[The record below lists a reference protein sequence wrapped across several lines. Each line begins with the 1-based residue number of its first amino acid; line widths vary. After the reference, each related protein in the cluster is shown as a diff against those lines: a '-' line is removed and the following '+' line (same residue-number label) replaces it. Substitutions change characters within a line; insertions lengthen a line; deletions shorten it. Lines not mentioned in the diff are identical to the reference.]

1 MKEKRVKNPD
11 ESRQLCLHR
20 QYDEIEH
27 MAPLVTIRTARLL
40 LRPFQTTDA
49 EAVHCLTGS
58 RDVAAGTFLPHPM
71 DRQAAQ
77 DWITE
82 RVKDQGAG
90 TGVTFAI
97 TLAGSGELI
106 GSIGMEL
113 VLAHEQG
120 RLSYWLGRAY
130 WNRGFGTEAVT
141 ALVEYGFNSLRLHRI
156 YAPHFHTN
164 PASGRVLQKVG
175 MTHEG
180 RLREH
185 YLRFGQRIDVEL
197 YGMVREEFIARRQ
210 VNGGGTSPRE
220 S

>member
-1 MKEKRVKNPD
+1 MTPVTPIGTKRL
-11 ESRQLCLHR
+11 R
-20 QYDEIEH
+20 
-27 MAPLVTIRTARLL
+27 

-49 EAVHCLTGS
+49 EAVHRLAGS
-58 RDVAAGTFLPHPM
+58 KDVAAGTFLPHPM
-71 DRQAAQ
+71 DGQAAR
-77 DWITE
+77 DWVTG
-82 RVKDQGAG
+82 RVKDQAAG

-97 TLAGSGELI
+97 TLLESGAII

-113 VLAHEQG
+113 ILIHEQG
-120 RLSYWLGRAY
+120 RLSYWLGRDY
-130 WNRGFGTEAVT
+130 WNRGYGTEAVT

-197 YGMVREEFIARRQ
+197 YGMLRQEF
-210 VNGGGTSPRE
+210 VHLE
-220 S
+220 SEKKGRGSDHR

>member
-1 MKEKRVKNPD
+1 MTP
-11 ESRQLCLHR
+11 
-20 QYDEIEH
+20 I
-27 MAPLVTIRTARLL
+27 VTIGTKRLR

-49 EAVHCLTGS
+49 EAVHRLAGS
-58 RDVAAGTFLPHPM
+58 QDVAAGTFLPHPM

-77 DWITE
+77 DWVTE
-82 RVKDQGAG
+82 RLNDQAAG

-97 TLAGSGELI
+97 TLLENGELI

-113 VLAHEQG
+113 MLVHEQG
-120 RLSYWLGRAY
+120 RLTYWLGRDY
-130 WNRGFGTEAVT
+130 WNQGYGTEAVM
-141 ALVEYGFNSLRLHRI
+141 ALVEYGFNSLKLHRI

-185 YLRFGQRIDVEL
+185 YLRFGQRVDVEL
-197 YGMVREEFIARRQ
+197 YGMVRQEFLKL
-210 VNGGGTSPRE
+210 E
-220 S
+220 SGKKGMRDEHG

>member
-1 MKEKRVKNPD
+1 MTA
-11 ESRQLCLHR
+11 
-20 QYDEIEH
+20 I
-27 MAPLVTIRTARLL
+27 VTIGTKRLR

-49 EAVHCLTGS
+49 EAVHRLAGS
-58 RDVAAGTFLPHPM
+58 QDVAAGTFLPHPM

-77 DWITE
+77 DWVTE
-82 RVKDQGAG
+82 RLKDQAAG

-97 TLAGSGELI
+97 TLLENGELI

-113 VLAHEQG
+113 MLVHEQG
-120 RLSYWLGRAY
+120 RLTYWLGRDY
-130 WNRGFGTEAVT
+130 WNQGYGTEAVT
-141 ALVEYGFNSLRLHRI
+141 ALVEYGFNSLSLHRI

-175 MTHEG
+175 MTYEG

-197 YGMVREEFIARRQ
+197 YGMIRNEFLGLKVGEKGVADDH
-210 VNGGGTSPRE
+210 G
-220 S
+220 

>member
-1 MKEKRVKNPD
+1 MTA
-11 ESRQLCLHR
+11 
-20 QYDEIEH
+20 I
-27 MAPLVTIRTARLL
+27 VTIGTKRLR

-49 EAVHCLTGS
+49 EAVHRLAGS
-58 RDVAAGTFLPHPM
+58 QDVAAGTFLPHPM

-77 DWITE
+77 DWVTE
-82 RVKDQGAG
+82 RLKDQAAG

-97 TLAGSGELI
+97 TLLENGELI

-113 VLAHEQG
+113 MLVHEQG
-120 RLSYWLGRAY
+120 RLTYWLGRDY
-130 WNRGFGTEAVT
+130 WNQGYGTEAVM
-141 ALVEYGFNSLRLHRI
+141 ALVEYGFNSLKLHRI

-185 YLRFGQRIDVEL
+185 YLRFGQRVDVEL
-197 YGMVREEFIARRQ
+197 YGMIRNEFLRLKVGQKGIADDH
-210 VNGGGTSPRE
+210 G
-220 S
+220 

>member
-1 MKEKRVKNPD
+1 MTA
-11 ESRQLCLHR
+11 
-20 QYDEIEH
+20 I
-27 MAPLVTIRTARLL
+27 VTIGTKQLR

-49 EAVHCLTGS
+49 EAVHRLAGS
-58 RDVAAGTFLPHPM
+58 QDVAAGTFLPHPM

-77 DWITE
+77 DWVTE
-82 RVKDQGAG
+82 RLNDQAAG

-97 TLAGSGELI
+97 TLLENGELI

-113 VLAHEQG
+113 MLVHEQG
-120 RLSYWLGRAY
+120 RLTYWLGRDY
-130 WNRGFGTEAVT
+130 WNQGYGTEAVM
-141 ALVEYGFNSLRLHRI
+141 ALVEYGFNSLKLHRI

-185 YLRFGQRIDVEL
+185 YLRFGQRVDVEL
-197 YGMVREEFIARRQ
+197 YGMVRQEFLKL
-210 VNGGGTSPRE
+210 E
-220 S
+220 SGKKGMRDEHG

>member
-1 MKEKRVKNPD
+1 MRA
-11 ESRQLCLHR
+11 
-20 QYDEIEH
+20 I
-27 MAPLVTIRTARLL
+27 VTIGTKRLR

-49 EAVHCLTGS
+49 EAVHRLAGS
-58 RDVAAGTFLPHPM
+58 QDVAAGTFLPHPM

-77 DWITE
+77 DWVTE
-82 RVKDQGAG
+82 RLKDQAAG

-97 TLAGSGELI
+97 TLLENGELI

-113 VLAHEQG
+113 MLVHEQG
-120 RLSYWLGRAY
+120 RLTYWLGRDY
-130 WNRGFGTEAVT
+130 WNQGYGTEAVT
-141 ALVEYGFNSLRLHRI
+141 ALVEYGFNSLSLHRI

-175 MTHEG
+175 MTYEG

-197 YGMVREEFIARRQ
+197 YGMIRNEFLGLKVGEKGVADDH
-210 VNGGGTSPRE
+210 G
-220 S
+220 

>member
-1 MKEKRVKNPD
+1 MTA
-11 ESRQLCLHR
+11 
-20 QYDEIEH
+20 I
-27 MAPLVTIRTARLL
+27 VTIGTKRLR

-49 EAVHCLTGS
+49 EAVHRLAGS
-58 RDVAAGTFLPHPM
+58 QDVAAGTFLPHPM

-77 DWITE
+77 DWVTE
-82 RVKDQGAG
+82 RLKDQAAG

-97 TLAGSGELI
+97 TLLENGELI

-113 VLAHEQG
+113 MLVHEQG
-120 RLSYWLGRAY
+120 RLTYWLGRDY
-130 WNRGFGTEAVT
+130 WNQGYGTEAVM
-141 ALVEYGFNSLRLHRI
+141 ALVEYGFNSLKLHRI

-175 MTHEG
+175 MTYEG

-197 YGMVREEFIARRQ
+197 YGMIRNEFLGLKVGEKGVADDH
-210 VNGGGTSPRE
+210 G
-220 S
+220 

>member
-1 MKEKRVKNPD
+1 MT
-11 ESRQLCLHR
+11 H
-20 QYDEIEH
+20 
-27 MAPLVTIRTARLL
+27 AVTIRTVRLL
-40 LRPFQTTDA
+40 LRAFQVTDA
-49 EAVHCLTGS
+49 EAVHRLAGA

-77 DWITE
+77 EWITQ
-82 RVKDQGAG
+82 RVKDQTAG

-97 TLAGSGELI
+97 ALAENGIII

-113 VLAHEQG
+113 LAEHEQG
-120 RLSYWLGRAY
+120 RLSYWLGHAY
-130 WNRGFGTEAVT
+130 WNLGYGTEAVT
-141 ALVEYGFNSLRLHRI
+141 ALLEYGFNVLKLHRI

-197 YGMVREEFIARRQ
+197 YGMLREDFLK
-210 VNGGGTSPRE
+210 GTGR
-220 S
+220 

>member
-1 MKEKRVKNPD
+1 MTA
-11 ESRQLCLHR
+11 
-20 QYDEIEH
+20 I
-27 MAPLVTIRTARLL
+27 VTIGTKQLR

-49 EAVHCLTGS
+49 EAVHRLAGS
-58 RDVAAGTFLPHPM
+58 QDVAAGTFLPHPM

-77 DWITE
+77 DWVTE
-82 RVKDQGAG
+82 RLKDQAAG

-97 TLAGSGELI
+97 TLLENGELI

-113 VLAHEQG
+113 MLVHEQG
-120 RLSYWLGRAY
+120 RLTYWLGRDY
-130 WNRGFGTEAVT
+130 WNQGYGTEAVT
-141 ALVEYGFNSLRLHRI
+141 ALVEYGFNSLKLHRI

-185 YLRFGQRIDVEL
+185 YLRFGQRVDVEL
-197 YGMVREEFIARRQ
+197 YGMIRNEFLRLKVGKKGIADDH
-210 VNGGGTSPRE
+210 G
-220 S
+220 

>member
-1 MKEKRVKNPD
+1 MTA
-11 ESRQLCLHR
+11 
-20 QYDEIEH
+20 I
-27 MAPLVTIRTARLL
+27 VTIGTKRLR

-49 EAVHCLTGS
+49 EAVHRLAGS
-58 RDVAAGTFLPHPM
+58 QDVAAGTFLPHPM

-77 DWITE
+77 DWVTE
-82 RVKDQGAG
+82 RLNDQAAG

-97 TLAGSGELI
+97 TLLENGELI

-113 VLAHEQG
+113 MLVHEQG
-120 RLSYWLGRAY
+120 RLTYWLGRDY
-130 WNRGFGTEAVT
+130 WNQGYGTEAVM
-141 ALVEYGFNSLRLHRI
+141 ALVEYGFNSLKLHRI

-185 YLRFGQRIDVEL
+185 YLRFGQRVDVEL
-197 YGMVREEFIARRQ
+197 YGMVRQEFLKL
-210 VNGGGTSPRE
+210 E
-220 S
+220 SGKKGMRDEHG

>member
-1 MKEKRVKNPD
+1 MTA
-11 ESRQLCLHR
+11 
-20 QYDEIEH
+20 I
-27 MAPLVTIRTARLL
+27 VTIGTKRLR

-49 EAVHCLTGS
+49 EAVHRLAGS
-58 RDVAAGTFLPHPM
+58 QDVAAGTFLPHPM

-77 DWITE
+77 DWVTE
-82 RVKDQGAG
+82 RLKDQAAG

-97 TLAGSGELI
+97 TLLENGELI

-113 VLAHEQG
+113 MLVHEQG
-120 RLSYWLGRAY
+120 RLTYWLGRDY
-130 WNRGFGTEAVT
+130 WNQGYGTEAVM
-141 ALVEYGFNSLRLHRI
+141 ALVEYGFNSLKLHRI

-185 YLRFGQRIDVEL
+185 YLRFGQRVDVEL
-197 YGMVREEFIARRQ
+197 YGMIRNEFLRLKVGKKGIADDH
-210 VNGGGTSPRE
+210 G
-220 S
+220 

>member
-1 MKEKRVKNPD
+1 MTPV
-11 ESRQLCLHR
+11 
-20 QYDEIEH
+20 
-27 MAPLVTIRTARLL
+27 VTIGTKRLR

-49 EAVHCLTGS
+49 EAVHRLAGS
-58 RDVAAGTFLPHPM
+58 QDVAAGTFLPHPM
-71 DRQAAQ
+71 DRQAAH
-77 DWITE
+77 DWITD
-82 RVKDQGAG
+82 RVKDQAAG

-97 TLAGSGELI
+97 TLAQSAEVI

-113 VLAHEQG
+113 VPAHEQG
-120 RLSYWLGRAY
+120 RLSYWLGRDY
-130 WNRGFGTEAVT
+130 WNRGYGTEAVA
-141 ALVEYGFNSLRLHRI
+141 ALVEYGFNSLKLHRI

-197 YGMVREEFIARRQ
+197 YGLLRQEFIARRP
-210 VNGGGTSPRE
+210 VMGGEPSPRE
-220 S
+220 P